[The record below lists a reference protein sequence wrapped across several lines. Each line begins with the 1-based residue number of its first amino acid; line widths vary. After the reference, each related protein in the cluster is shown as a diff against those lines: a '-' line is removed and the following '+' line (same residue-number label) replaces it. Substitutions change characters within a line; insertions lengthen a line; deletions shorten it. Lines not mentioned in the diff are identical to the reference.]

1 MPVPMGFRAI
11 ASDLQERIARGEYQ
25 PGGRL
30 PSYPE
35 LATLYSVSV
44 STAQRAISLLV
55 DRGIV
60 ISSPGRGLF
69 VPDEGET
76 RA

>member
-11 ASDLQERIARGEYQ
+11 AVDLQERIEKGEYE
-25 PGGRL
+25 PGARL

-44 STAQRAISLLV
+44 STAQRAVGLLIERRWV
-55 DRGIV
+55 V
-60 ISSPGRGLF
+60 SSPGRGLF
-69 VPDEGET
+69 VPDELPT
-76 RA
+76 N

>member
-11 ASDLQERIARGEYQ
+11 AADLQERITKGEY
-25 PGGRL
+25 PPSSRL

-44 STAQRAISLLV
+44 STAQRAVGLLI
-55 DRGIV
+55 DRGRV

-69 VPDEGET
+69 VPDEPPT
-76 RA
+76 N